1 MVRSLWVPG
10 RGRGGRL
17 VAPPIITPVGP
28 LHWVGGWVG
37 GILHSPTNPRCI
49 VTTALPTAAG
59 STRWGNTIPNDNTE
73 LVKIIMQYDEKCL
86 TNRKIA
92 TRLNSRI
99 QDLSCTASCPNH
111 YVFTWFYVSTHFFPL
126 GVQQCQQDQTK
137 RAKRTKGAKGP
148 SFTGR
153 PKEFVSKARLSTI
166 GVRAN
171 QVSARF
177 SNLCDKYDKY
187 ALWIKYSDWL
197 L

>member
-86 TNRKIA
+86 KNRKIA

-99 QDLSCTASCPNH
+99 QDLSCTASCPN
-111 YVFTWFYVSTHFFPL
+111 YIFTWFYVFDSFLSSRSSTVPA
-126 GVQQCQQDQTK
+126 GPGQKSQKDQRGKRTLIHRKTK
-137 RAKRTKGAKGP
+137 RIC
-148 SFTGR
+148 
-153 PKEFVSKARLSTI
+153 E
-166 GVRAN
+166 
-171 QVSARF
+171 
-177 SNLCDKYDKY
+177 
-187 ALWIKYSDWL
+187 
-197 L
+197 